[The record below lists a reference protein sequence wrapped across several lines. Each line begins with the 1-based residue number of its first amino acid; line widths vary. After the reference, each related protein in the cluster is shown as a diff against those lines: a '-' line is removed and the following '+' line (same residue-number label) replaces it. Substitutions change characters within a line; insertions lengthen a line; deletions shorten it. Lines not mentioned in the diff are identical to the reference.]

1 LAPTIPSNCPEKL
14 CQLMKMCW
22 MKQPEQRPV
31 SLPLSLSLSLFSC
44 WGTLFCSTQVDFP
57 LFKIS
62 RVLKLFVQY

>member
-31 SLPLSLSLSLFSC
+31 SLPLSLSF
-44 WGTLFCSTQVDFP
+44 
-57 LFKIS
+57 
-62 RVLKLFVQY
+62 